1 MERGI
6 TMASIPS
13 NIEIT
18 DDLRYITI
26 NGITSLQKGLIMS
39 GNTPLSIKT
48 PRRQTLNLDG
58 FHGSIDISWQKGTL
72 YYDDRLLKYT
82 FAMFIPRRIEY
93 HETLPDINAAC
104 ESEIEDL
111 YLWVSYLDGLSSNK
125 TLADSGAG
133 TYSQVKFEGMEVS
146 KTFKNDMWIL
156 SITMEFRTH
165 PTMEPTWAYPAPSQ
179 VTTELE
185 LDGYTGRKFSF
196 AGHNSWDDFH
206 LYVSG
211 PTALEDPPIK
221 HNYMTL
227 PFLDGNVNR
236 GVYYEDDIISYKCIF
251 IMDNVGTR
259 NEMNAKCQGAVEAMM
274 TWLYSPGESRI
285 GPSNLTM
292 AGTSDLNDGAL
303 GTFVFARCTGFSV
316 TKSMSDLYWL
326 LTYDITFTAYPKIV
340 SDQWE

>member
-1 MERGI
+1 
-6 TMASIPS
+6 MASIPS

-48 PRRQTLNLDG
+48 PRRQTMNLDG
-58 FHGSIDISWQKGTL
+58 FHGSIDISWQKGEL
-72 YYDDRLLKYT
+72 YYDDRLLKYS
-82 FAMFIPRRIEY
+82 FAMFIPRGN
-93 HETLPDINAAC
+93 ETLPNINDEC
-104 ESEIEDL
+104 ESEIQCL
-111 YLWVSYLDGLSSNK
+111 YSWASYLDGLNANK

-133 TYSQVKFEGMEVS
+133 TYQQVKFEGMEIS

-156 SITMEFRTH
+156 SVTMEFRTY
-165 PTMEPTWAYPAPSQ
+165 PEMVSYSAYPSPSQ
-179 VTTELE
+179 VQTELE
-185 LDGYTGRKFSF
+185 LDGYTGRSFSF
-196 AGHNSWDDFH
+196 AGKNSWDDFH

-211 PTALEDPPIK
+211 PTALEDPPVK

-227 PFLDGNVNR
+227 PFLNGNVNR
-236 GVYYEDDIISYKCIF
+236 GVYYEDDVISYKCIF
-251 IMDNVGTR
+251 ILDNDGTR
-259 NEMNAKCQGAVEAMM
+259 NEMNLKCQTAVEHIMA
-274 TWLYSPGESRI
+274 WLYSYGGSRT

-292 AGTSDLNDGAL
+292 YGTSDLYDGAL

-326 LTYDITFTAYPKIV
+326 LTCDITFTTYPKII
-340 SDQWE
+340 SDQWPE